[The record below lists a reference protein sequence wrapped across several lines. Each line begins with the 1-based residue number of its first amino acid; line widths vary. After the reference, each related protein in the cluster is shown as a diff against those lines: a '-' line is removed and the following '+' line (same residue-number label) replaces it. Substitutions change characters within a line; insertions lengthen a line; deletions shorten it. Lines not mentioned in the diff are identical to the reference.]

1 LCPAVPVWLG
11 KTAYRGGRA
20 VHDKYFT
27 FHVAPNT
34 NRALS
39 PFLMERKS
47 MPKKLTIVGMGAC
60 GVAAFA
66 EAVTR
71 LCYDPG
77 EGWMIHL
84 IERDDVLARGLAF
97 GTDQPGHLL
106 NTESRLMGLY
116 DKEPGHFR
124 TWLEARRA
132 AAGTPLDP
140 DGVEYPQRREY
151 RIYMREVLDRTLDQ
165 ARTAGIEVQTHHQE
179 AVSIEGD
186 HDAATVGFS
195 DGSTIATDIV
205 LLTIGTPDPDR
216 FGTLNGTP
224 GYFDSPYPAHRMTE
238 QIDRDQPV
246 VVLGSGLSAIDA
258 VMTLL
263 DADHRGHIHLI
274 SKEGMLPRVEIPA
287 PETGY
292 ERRYLTLA
300 NVHRLIRERG
310 AAFSVVDLFR
320 LFRLEAEAAAGRPID
335 WKAEDRF
342 DGDAEA
348 ALLHDIAAAEAE
360 DEPFQRILTAARHES
375 TAIWNLLRPADQKR
389 FGQWLAPHFAAAR
402 FVTPMINARRIAD
415 AMTRGLLSVRG
426 RVDETV
432 ASTTGPGFVVRF
444 ENGDTLEAPIV
455 VNATGQATTLHEM
468 KETLVKDLLA
478 KNWLQPHPVGGAI
491 AHRATCRIIS
501 ASRDAPRLYA
511 LGQLLNGELRDT
523 NAVWFN
529 VECAGRAIDD
539 ILRQQ

>member
-1 LCPAVPVWLG
+1 
-11 KTAYRGGRA
+11 
-20 VHDKYFT
+20 
-27 FHVAPNT
+27 
-34 NRALS
+34 LS
-39 PFLMERKS
+39 PFVSEWDI
-47 MPKKLTIVGMGAC
+47 MPKTLTIIGMGAC

-77 EGWMIHL
+77 DGWTIHL
-84 IERDDVLARGLAF
+84 VERDDELARGLAF
-97 GTDQPGHLL
+97 GTEQPGHRL

-116 DKEPGHFR
+116 DRESGHFR

-140 DGVEYPQRREY
+140 DGVEYPERREY
-151 RIYMREVLDRTLDQ
+151 RLYMQEVLDQALDQ
-165 ARTAGIEVQTHHQE
+165 ARRAGIDVRIHHQE

-186 HDAATVGFS
+186 HDAATITFP
-195 DGSTIATDIV
+195 DGSTIATDVV

-216 FGTLNGTP
+216 FATLNGKP
-224 GYFDSPYPAHRMTE
+224 GYFDSPYPADRMTRG
-238 QIDRDQPV
+238 IDGDQSV
-246 VVLGSGLSAIDA
+246 VILGSGLSAIDA

-263 DADHRGHIHLI
+263 DEGHRGHIHLI
-274 SKEGMLPRVEIPA
+274 SKEGLLPRVEIPA

-292 ERRYLTLA
+292 DRQHLTLE
-300 NVHRLIRERG
+300 NVHRHIRERG

-320 LFRLEAEAAAGRPID
+320 LFRMEAETAAARTID
-335 WKAEDRF
+335 WQAEDRA
-342 DGDAEA
+342 DGDAQA
-348 ALLHDIAAAEAE
+348 ALLHDIAAANAG
-360 DEPFQRILTAARHES
+360 DEPFQRILTAARHDS

-402 FVTPMINARRIAD
+402 FVTPMVNARRLAE
-415 AMTRGLLSVRG
+415 AMTRGQLSVRG

-432 ASTTGPGFVVRF
+432 ASPTGTGFVVRF
-444 ENGDTLEAPIV
+444 TTGDTLETPVV
-455 VNATGQATTLHEM
+455 VNATGQATTLAEM

-478 KNWLQPHPVGGAI
+478 KDWLQPHPVGGAI

-501 ASRDAPRLYA
+501 ASRDAPRIYA